1 MKMKSHHKSFLDVR
15 SNEKPICSICGHQ
28 FLKVSDLKALQVTHT
43 GAKQFTC
50 ELCPKKFVFK
60 NCARRHRKKV
70 HADVQD
76 SGGTCD
82 QCGESSATTQG
93 ASVPKRVHSGEKPY
107 RCRLCGEGSS
117 SSNHLKQH
125 MEIHAN
131 KPACAHCKQTFV
143 QRRRLVAHSWKIH
156 GSNWVDEEIS
166 KRDFHVQCA

>member
-1 MKMKSHHKSFLDVR
+1 M
-15 SNEKPICSICGHQ
+15 
-28 FLKVSDLKALQVTHT
+28 
-43 GAKQFTC
+43 
-50 ELCPKKFVFK
+50 
-60 NCARRHRKKV
+60 KKV

-93 ASVPKRVHSGEKPY
+93 ASVPKRVHSGRKPY

-131 KPACAHCKQTFV
+131 DQSPIAGKFMGAMGWMKKLVNGIFMCSVPKQV
-143 QRRRLVAHSWKIH
+143 VAEK
-156 GSNWVDEEIS
+156 E
-166 KRDFHVQCA
+166 K